1 MGLLGLLYITPGCG
15 EFEFPSEDLYII
27 AEKVFSP
34 AGKTQARFS
43 PPKVACLE
51 VIRTTLIIIIIII
64 ITLIRRRRRR
74 IKNNTSNTTNNTTQ
88 HNNTYT
94 IENL

>member
-1 MGLLGLLYITPGCG
+1 MGLLDLFQITPGCG
-15 EFEFPSEDLYII
+15 EFDFTGGELYII

-51 VIRTTLIIIIIII
+51 VIRTLIIIISRS
-64 ITLIRRRRRR
+64 TTNDTSDNQ
-74 IKNNTSNTTNNTTQ
+74 KNNRINTDMEDHHTHKPKNT
-88 HNNTYT
+88 
-94 IENL
+94 